1 MKQQCCLN
9 QWNLE
14 RRQQSFGEDVVGR
27 NYYESVSG
35 LEGLPGG
42 LEEASLLVN
51 LFLFSQGSVSPNV
64 RTLAH
69 HSCLL
74 CFDSKFLEMKTEN
87 TCGCGG
93 MTGAS
98 EGQCIQGWPAD
109 CTCESAALL

>member
-42 LEEASLLVN
+42 AGGSLLACEP
-51 LFLFSQGSVSPNV
+51 LPFFTGSVSPNV

-87 TCGCGG
+87 TCGC
-93 MTGAS
+93 
-98 EGQCIQGWPAD
+98 E
-109 CTCESAALL
+109 EE